1 MYIRE
6 KDADDKL
13 SALENQR
20 TRGEAVYDGYDARDN
35 WGDSSGAEEGDDP
48 HAIQRPARAHV
59 QVYATHVVV
68 GAAVAAKSIRW
79 LLQVLG
85 SNIIFVTLDPYEPR
99 HAGAIRTTVDERRG
113 ALRRLLKADETYNG
127 LCYNDRGC
135 GFVLWRK
142 NQVEDIE
149 LSEVLRAGRHEFAVM
164 SAKFRQNTWQKC
176 TDAPFYM
183 GHLYRI
189 ADTRN
194 SNSPMSEV
202 LADSIKEVVKKMEVR
217 LVGGFFD
224 IPHDQFVD
232 LCRGCGATPPS
243 AFAQFYYTK
252 TSLTPQQWKDGVD
265 DRRFHWH
272 PSYLFT
278 TGPANVTHAPV
289 GSQPQLPDWLDQA
302 QNAMGLAKFKSV
314 WCPDSKYNYSEDDAF
329 DESLPFL
336 GDVKQKD
343 ADKKNQVSHMH
354 HVTLYIDPPNRKGG
368 RGAKERREALQKAR
382 KKGSGQDVYQ

>member
-1 MYIRE
+1 M
-6 KDADDKL
+6 
-13 SALENQR
+13 
-20 TRGEAVYDGYDARDN
+20 
-35 WGDSSGAEEGDDP
+35 
-48 HAIQRPARAHV
+48 
-59 QVYATHVVV
+59 VV
-68 GAAVAAKSIRW
+68 GAAVAAKSIQW

-202 LADSIKEVVKKMEVR
+202 LADSIKEVVKKREVR

-252 TSLTPQQWKDGVD
+252 TTLTPQQCTDGVD

-272 PSYLFT
+272 PSYLIT
-278 TGPANVTHAPV
+278 TGPANATHAAV
-289 GSQPQLPDWLDQA
+289 ESQPQLPEWLDQA
-302 QNAMGLAKFKSV
+302 QDAMGLAKFKSV
-314 WCPDSKYNYSEDDAF
+314 WCPDSSYSFSYSDDEAGF
-329 DESLPFL
+329 GTSLPHL
-336 GDVKQKD
+336 GHVKQKD
-343 ADKKNQVSHMH
+343 ASKYYQAPHLH
-354 HVTLYIDPPNRKGG
+354 HVSLYIDPPNRRGG
-368 RGAKERREALQKAR
+368 AGAKRKRKAAQKAR
-382 KKGSGQDVYQ
+382 RKESGQDVYQ